1 MQHWAKMGYSDSNLP
16 RQILRVP
23 KELPSVSS
31 IKEKMLDVI
40 VECNMKIVNYLD
52 VFNLDKPSKNSND
65 EMK

>member
-23 KELPSVSS
+23 KELSSVSS

-40 VECNMKIVNYLD
+40 VECNMKID
-52 VFNLDKPSKNSND
+52 VFNLDKPSKNPND

>member
-23 KELPSVSS
+23 KELSSVSS

-52 VFNLDKPSKNSND
+52 VFNLDKPSKNPND

>member
-23 KELPSVSS
+23 KELSSVSS